1 MVFDKRKFHED
12 NYCINKI
19 KEKNPMI
26 VLIIAEKRCDK
37 LQNTFMVKT
46 LNKPEI
52 GIFFYLKKG
61 IYEKPMGSFLFN
73 DEMLEASQLK
83 NKTVQPKQYLKKKNN
98 IRYTH

>member
-1 MVFDKRKFHED
+1 
-12 NYCINKI
+12 
-19 KEKNPMI
+19 MI
-26 VLIIAEKRCDK
+26 VLINAEKRFDK
-37 LQNTFMVKT
+37 MQHTFMVKT

-52 GIFFYLKKG
+52 EIFLYLKKG
-61 IYEKPMGSFLFN
+61 IYEKPMGNFLFN